1 MMMMMIIVMIMMIMM
16 MQPTLNVT
24 MMNINYQ
31 LDGLM
36 GKLKHLYEHTRP
48 SVHDP
53 ARCDAQDR
61 RCPSLYRASVGDATA
76 AADDRWHLSTLPCPS
91 KTLATVDGDK

>member
-1 MMMMMIIVMIMMIMM
+1 MSLLVMLMIILMKTKMK
-16 MQPTLNVT
+16 PTLNVT

-31 LDGLM
+31 LDGPM

-76 AADDRWHLSTLPCPS
+76 VADDRWHLSTLPCPS
-91 KTLATVDGDK
+91 KTLATVGW